1 MEICSRFTGMERKDG
16 AFLLHTDNADIKVCF
31 VTDEIVRVRASFDH
45 ELAEESYVLMTTAW
59 EDRMDELFK
68 GERTRVEPFA
78 AQVTE
83 DDSALTFATGKVT
96 LVVDKDP
103 INFRLLAADGAELY
117 STLPGNPFVK
127 DANNR
132 VVAYSRIKEDDCF
145 YGFGEKSGLLDK
157 NKTFQRERATDA
169 MGYDA
174 EKMDTLYK
182 HIPFYIRLDRDTH
195 KAVGVFYHN
204 FYESVFNMGC
214 EKSNYW
220 PRYTY
225 FQADGGDLDCF
236 LIGGDT
242 IARIVD
248 NYTLLTGRPALLPKR
263 ALGYQGSSMYYP
275 ELEKDSDDAVL
286 GFIDTIKE
294 EGFPIDGFHLS
305 SGYTSQ
311 NNKRCV
317 FTWNTDRF
325 KDPSG
330 YFHAMNEKH
339 AQNVPNVK
347 PGILLCHPR
356 FDEFVQD
363 GVFVKDSKNP
373 ETYGVGK
380 WWGGDGAFWDFTK
393 PEGRAA
399 WKKYLTESI
408 IAVGTD
414 SVWNDNCE
422 YDSLMDKDCTCD
434 FDGKGGTIG

>member
-78 AQVTE
+78 AELTE
-83 DDSALTFATGKVT
+83 DDSTSPCHRQGDAGGGQRPHQLQAAGCR
-96 LVVDKDP
+96 
-103 INFRLLAADGAELY
+103 RLRAVQHPARQ
-117 STLPGNPFVK
+117 PFVK
-127 DANNR
+127 DSNNR
-132 VVAYSRIKEDDCF
+132 VVAYSRMKEDDCF
-145 YGFGEKSGLLDK
+145 YGFGEKTGLLDK

-294 EGFPIDGFHLS
+294 EGFPSTASTCPAAIPART
-305 SGYTSQ
+305 TSAASLHG
-311 NNKRCV
+311 
-317 FTWNTDRF
+317 T
-325 KDPSG
+325 
-330 YFHAMNEKH
+330 
-339 AQNVPNVK
+339 PNASRI
-347 PGILLCHPR
+347 PAPT
-356 FDEFVQD
+356 
-363 GVFVKDSKNP
+363 STP
-373 ETYGVGK
+373 
-380 WWGGDGAFWDFTK
+380 
-393 PEGRAA
+393 
-399 WKKYLTESI
+399 
-408 IAVGTD
+408 
-414 SVWNDNCE
+414 
-422 YDSLMDKDCTCD
+422 
-434 FDGKGGTIG
+434 